1 MQPEVV
7 DQPGAMDL
15 PEIRGEI
22 EFKDVWFAYKENE
35 WVLDLYDIEKPVSID
50 MVFEKDGLR
59 IDGAAE
65 LLYDAEQDGWY
76 MGGRVEDEA
85 AVRAALTQA
94 GALPA

>member
-1 MQPEVV
+1 MKIKLT
-7 DQPGAMDL
+7 AA
-15 PEIRGEI
+15 EISALRGFLSACEDA
-22 EFKDVWFAYKENE
+22 EALKENE
-35 WVLDLYDIEKPVSID
+35 WVLDLYDIERPVSID

-76 MGGRVEDEA
+76 MSGRVEDEA